1 MSKSEK
7 VIEVL
12 GTILALCAI
21 AGGFLFFVM
30 CIGALISGQ
39 IVIGS
44 KL

>member
-1 MSKSEK
+1 MSKFEK

-12 GTILALCAI
+12 STILVLCAI

-30 CIGALISGQ
+30 CIGALFSGQ
-39 IVIGS
+39 ITIGS